1 MRISSAAFY
10 IRKGC
15 TVMEINNLQ
24 SSIINAYKKVS
35 EVTHS
40 GGKASS
46 VKRQN
51 TDKVEFDFSRSI
63 GAAKANIASRLDAE
77 TNTSR
82 IEELQKAYAG
92 DNCPVSG
99 ENIAEAI
106 FSAV

>member
-1 MRISSAAFY
+1 
-10 IRKGC
+10 
-15 TVMEINNLQ
+15 MEINNLQ

-35 EVTHS
+35 KVTHS

-63 GAAKANIASRLDAE
+63 SAAKANIASRLDAE

>member
-1 MRISSAAFY
+1 
-10 IRKGC
+10 
-15 TVMEINNLQ
+15 MEINNLQ
-24 SSIINAYKKVS
+24 NSIISAYKKVS
-35 EVTHS
+35 KVTSS
-40 GGKASS
+40 GGKTGS

-63 GAAKANIASRLDAE
+63 GAAKANMASLLDAE

-99 ENIAEAI
+99 KDIAEAI
-106 FSAV
+106 VSSV